1 MQKRSSITTP
11 SQSGRTAFWIRMM
24 VIARYRQKSAS
35 ASPICPNLLC
45 VCADLATCPSRISVA
60 MPQRKTTNASQD
72 AVLRPPTNL
81 PSRYEAPKPRSH
93 VNTLARPSVGNKLL
107 VCAWRLRPRCQNKSL
122 CCQTT
127 QNRKPGRKRSARSAP
142 SKRKLKRIIATAS
155 VAIKS
160 VVRTHERFRVGLS
173 LAVLH
178 DISQERRKK
187 HHQPRGLNFSWRR
200 VVRRST
206 TNCFSLSTVFFTL
219 TISLIKN
226 VSRET
231 LLQSNPCVSRETL
244 AMIAA
249 RYT

>member
-24 VIARYRQKSAS
+24 VIATYRQKSAS

-60 MPQRKTTNASQD
+60 MPQRKTTSAIQD
-72 AVLRPPTNL
+72 GVLRPPTNL

-93 VNTLARPSVGNKLL
+93 VNTLARPSVGNNLP
-107 VCAWRLRPRCQNKSL
+107 AWDWRLSPRCQNKSL

-127 QNRKPGRKRSARSAP
+127 QNRKPGRKCTAWPAP

-155 VAIKS
+155 VAIKT
-160 VVRTHERFRVGLS
+160 VVCTHERFRVGLS

-187 HHQPRGLNFSWRR
+187 HHQPRGLNFSLLRAVW
-200 VVRRST
+200 RST
-206 TNCFSLSTVFFTL
+206 TN
-219 TISLIKN
+219 
-226 VSRET
+226 
-231 LLQSNPCVSRETL
+231 
-244 AMIAA
+244 
-249 RYT
+249 